1 MEEMEFKKAP
11 QANLQTWSGVG
22 RMITISTVAILA
34 VLAIMAAALL

>member
-11 QANLQTWSGVG
+11 QANLQAWNGLGKTA
-22 RMITISTVAILA
+22 TISTVAIII